1 MDFSSVVIDKLKNL
15 NMTKS
20 ELAKK
25 MGYSS
30 NYISDLLARERRWNE
45 TTTSKACEILELEV
59 QYVDKPSKKIASS
72 REGVM
77 R

>member
-1 MDFSSVVIDKLKNL
+1 MEFSSVVIERLKDL

-45 TTTSKACEILELEV
+45 TTTSKACEILGLEV
-59 QYVDKPSKKIASS
+59 KYVNKPSKKTASKPEEAVS
-72 REGVM
+72 
-77 R
+77 